1 MRMYRIASLSGCLLF
16 CALGAAGCGPKDGGA
31 GPATPSRLPLAKRA
45 WKTDIAKDHPL
56 VGRFYDGTTFRE
68 VTEDEVADG
77 CAQATYVLLG
87 EKHDNA
93 DHHTEQA
100 RLLGAMI
107 TRKRSPAVVLEMI
120 ETDMGDR
127 LTAYTDR
134 QSATSAEFGDAMGWE
149 KRGWGPWESYKP
161 ILDVTFAAR
170 LPIAPGGIPQVRAS
184 GIAHHGESAVDAED
198 RKTFLLDETMD
209 PTLESSLHDE
219 LVQAHCG
226 HLPSSMVRGMLL
238 AERARDAGMA
248 NAMAPFEARGAV
260 LIAGNGHTRKDRGVP
275 WALARKAPSAK
286 VVSVSMMEAQDGRT
300 DPKAYDAHA
309 DFVFFTPRA
318 TDEDPCVAFK
328 EELKKRR
335 RQ

>member
-1 MRMYRIASLSGCLLF
+1 MRMYRIAPLAGCLLLLAF
-16 CALGAAGCGPKDGGA
+16 CAAACGPKEGPGA
-31 GPATPSRLPLAKRA
+31 PGRLPLAKRA
-45 WKTDIAKDHPL
+45 WKTDIATDHPL
-56 VGRFYDGTTFRE
+56 VGRFYDATTFRE
-68 VTEDEVADG
+68 VTEDIVADS

-120 ETDMGDR
+120 ETDMGAQ
-127 LTAYTDR
+127 LAQYTER
-134 QSATSAEFGDAMGWE
+134 QNASSADFGEAMNWE
-149 KRGWGPWESYKP
+149 KRGWGPWEGYKP
-161 ILDVTFAAR
+161 IMDVTFAAK
-170 LPIAPGGIPQVRAS
+170 LPIVPGGIPQVRAS
-184 GIAHHGESAVDAED
+184 AIAHHGESAVDADD
-198 RKTFLLDETMD
+198 RKAFLLDETMD
-209 PTLESSLHDE
+209 PNLESSLHTE

-248 NAMAPFEARGAV
+248 NAMAPFESRGAV
-260 LIAGNGHTRKDRGVP
+260 LIAGNGHTRTDRGVP
-275 WALARKAPSAK
+275 WALARKAPNAK
-286 VVSVSMMEAQDGRT
+286 VVSVSMLEVADGRT
-300 DPKAYDAHA
+300 DPKGYDVHA

-328 EELKKRR
+328 MELQKRR